1 MLKTLFES
9 ITIVVAL
16 PPAIILEGKIEW
28 IPVFESLCWAKFIPT
43 LKAVGKVM
51 GIDVASKSM
60 NKINMDKSDLT
71 LLSVGKRAKKAI
83 IVINIIT

>member
-1 MLKTLFES
+1 
-9 ITIVVAL
+9 
-16 PPAIILEGKIEW
+16 
-28 IPVFESLCWAKFIPT
+28 
-43 LKAVGKVM
+43 M